1 MGHPVLPQCPEHLTN
16 VPSFSGSGDTLS
28 ISDEQSIDEYVKYY
42 HIKVSAI
49 LVPNDERLPMAYYDA
64 VAQVHIHAV
73 FPKWDTIFILSH
85 FECTDSHTGN
95 L

>member
-1 MGHPVLPQCPEHLTN
+1 MDGSPCTAQMSKAPNKCCTLPP
-16 VPSFSGSGDTLS
+16 FSGSGDTLS

-64 VAQVHIHAV
+64 VAQVRNS
-73 FPKWDTIFILSH
+73 TQ
-85 FECTDSHTGN
+85 N
-95 L
+95 

>member
-1 MGHPVLPQCPEHLTN
+1 MSRAPNNSFN

-64 VAQVHIHAV
+64 VAQVHNSTKKL
-73 FPKWDTIFILSH
+73 FNCK
-85 FECTDSHTGN
+85 
-95 L
+95 